1 MTTAASLAAPYSSTE
16 HLLEA
21 RRQVEDLVC
30 DLPGTDVGQLG
41 FEFPWEIRA
50 FALAVAAHRALD
62 FDWSQF
68 QAALIASI
76 TSWESQQA
84 SVDGTPWSYYEH
96 WVTALESVMVEHG
109 ALSPAELDAR
119 TNTTLAEP
127 PNRNHH
133 QAHLEPIAVDPART
147 NEA

>member
-1 MTTAASLAAPYSSTE
+1 MTAALAAPYSSSE
-16 HLLEA
+16 LLVES
-21 RRQVEDLVC
+21 RREVEDLLC
-30 DLPGTDVGQLG
+30 GLPGTDPSQLG

-50 FALAVAAHRALD
+50 FAMAVAAHRALA

-84 SVDGTPWSYYEH
+84 SVDGMPWSYYEH
-96 WVTALESVMVEHG
+96 WVAALESVMAEYG
-109 ALSPAELDAR
+109 ALASAELDAR
-119 TNTTLAEP
+119 TSRALAEP

-133 QAHLEPIAVDPART
+133 EAHLEPIAIDPGRPS
-147 NEA
+147 EA